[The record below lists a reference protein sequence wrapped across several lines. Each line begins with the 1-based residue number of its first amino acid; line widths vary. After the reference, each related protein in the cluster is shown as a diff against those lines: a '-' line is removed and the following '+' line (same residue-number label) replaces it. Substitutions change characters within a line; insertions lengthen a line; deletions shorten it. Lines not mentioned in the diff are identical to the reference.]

1 MIRITVTEAELRLLI
16 HALYLLNKNHS
27 PINSIH
33 RKLEEELKSIYKEV
47 SYAKK

>member
-1 MIRITVTEAELRLLI
+1 MIRLTVTETELKLLI
-16 HALYLLNKNHS
+16 HALLLLNKKHS

-47 SYAKK
+47 S